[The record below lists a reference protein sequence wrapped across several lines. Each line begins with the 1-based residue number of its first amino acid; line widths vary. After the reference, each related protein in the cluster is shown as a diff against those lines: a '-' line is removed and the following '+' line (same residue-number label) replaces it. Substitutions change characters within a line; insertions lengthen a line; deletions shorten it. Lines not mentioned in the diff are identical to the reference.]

1 MKIFQN
7 EIILQGIELILRLVI
22 AAICGYVI
30 GSERN
35 TRRKEAGIR
44 THIIVAIASCLMME
58 ISKYGFADIGDFDG
72 ARLAAQVVSGIGF
85 LGAGMIFV
93 HKNTVKGLTT
103 AAGIWA
109 TSGIGMAIGAGMYM
123 IGIVT
128 TALIM
133 ILQVFFHKKTGFL
146 RHLNFETIIFKVTDC
161 PQALDT
167 VKAII
172 DKSAISFDVI
182 GVKKL
187 ESDILKI
194 EVQISFY
201 NGFDMFAFIKS
212 ATEEE
217 IVQSVYNA

>member
-7 EIILQGIELILRLVI
+7 DFIMQGIELILRLII

-58 ISKYGFADIGDFDG
+58 ISKYGFKDIGDFDG

-146 RHLNFETIIFKVTDC
+146 RHLNFETIVFKVTDC

-167 VKAII
+167 VKSII
-172 DKSAISFDVI
+172 EKNDISLDVI

-187 ESDILKI
+187 ENDILKI

-201 NGFDMFAFIKS
+201 NGFDMFAFVKS

-217 IVQSVYNA
+217 IVQSVYNV